1 MYSKFINRN
10 PDFLT
15 RGGKV
20 SVISHSLG
28 SVIFH
33 DILINWND
41 QLLDDHKQQADK
53 NIAAEGR
60 WSWIWGSH
68 KRKLPSESMDESVEQ
83 NDEISVLQE
92 KLRQAKENVSDLESR
107 LFAEKSRATEEA
119 KDSAENQDCSL
130 AFKVLPIVFLSLCSQ
145 LSSIS

>member
-1 MYSKFINRN
+1 MNLSYNKFINRN

-41 QLLDDHKQQADK
+41 QLLEEHKQQADK
-53 NIAAEGR
+53 NMAAEGR
-60 WSWIWGSH
+60 WSWIWGSSR
-68 KRKLPSESMDESVEQ
+68 KREPSESIDETAQEV
-83 NDEISVLQE
+83 DEMSVLRE
-92 KLRQAKENVSDLESR
+92 KLRQAKENVSDLEAR
-107 LFAEKSRATEEA
+107 IFAEKNKAA
-119 KDSAENQDCSL
+119 KDWTYPARGQDFSL
-130 AFKVLPIVFLSLCSQ
+130 AFKVLVV
-145 LSSIS
+145 